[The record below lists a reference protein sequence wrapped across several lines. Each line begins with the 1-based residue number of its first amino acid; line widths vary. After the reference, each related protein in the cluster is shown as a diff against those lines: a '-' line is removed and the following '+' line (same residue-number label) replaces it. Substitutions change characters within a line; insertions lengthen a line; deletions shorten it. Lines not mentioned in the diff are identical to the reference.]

1 MSLIKTLDSVRPGQK
16 AKVVEV
22 KGGWGMRQRLCELG
36 IFPDQI
42 IIIAN
47 ASLWKG
53 PVLVQT
59 NGNEVA
65 LGRGVA
71 RKVIVEVTP

>member
-1 MSLIKTLDSVRPGQK
+1 MSLIKTLASVEPGQK
-16 AKVVEV
+16 VKVIEV
-22 KGGWGMRQRLCELG
+22 KGGWGMRQKLCELG

-42 IIIAN
+42 VTLAS

-59 NGNEVA
+59 NSNEVA

-71 RKVIVEVTP
+71 RKVIVEVNP

>member
-1 MSLIKTLDSVRPGQK
+1 MRPGQK